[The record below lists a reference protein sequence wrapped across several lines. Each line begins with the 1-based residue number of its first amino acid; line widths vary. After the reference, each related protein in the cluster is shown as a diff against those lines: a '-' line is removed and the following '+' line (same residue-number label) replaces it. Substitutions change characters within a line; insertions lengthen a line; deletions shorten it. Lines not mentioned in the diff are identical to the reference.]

1 MRFIKF
7 EPMSE
12 KLVSS
17 GKEPL
22 PENSKI
28 LKHFDDTLRVLKYT
42 DSFSIQLDLESY
54 GIHVLISYSVHGRFR
69 SIGVHEDRWD
79 GENTLHFLILDEK
92 YCNKEDIVIPILS
105 DEETLDRIDQLV
117 RNRL

>member
-12 KLVSS
+12 RLISQ
-17 GKEPL
+17 GNEPL
-22 PENSKI
+22 PKDSKI
-28 LKHFDDTLRVLKYT
+28 LKHFQDTLRVLKYT
-42 DSFSIQLDLESY
+42 DYFSIQLDIESY
-54 GIHVLISYSVHGRFR
+54 GIHALISYRVHGKFR

-79 GENTLHFLILDEK
+79 GENTIHFLILEELH
-92 YCNKEDIVIPILS
+92 CIKEDVVIPILS
-105 DEETLDRIDQLV
+105 NEETLDRIDQLV